1 MKKALFIDR
10 DGTII
15 REPADEQIDSVEKFR
30 FVDGAISGMKAL
42 MGLGYELVLASNQDG
57 LGTPLNPL
65 EKFEPLHQLLL
76 DTLAAE
82 GVYFDDQLID
92 PTMPEDNAPTRK
104 PGIGMFTKYLNGDYD
119 LTQCYVI
126 GDRLTDMQ
134 LAKNL
139 GCKGL
144 LLKGYEPT
152 AELTWTD
159 IVKRV
164 RMGERSAEVK
174 RTTKETDIRIFV
186 SLDGGESHI
195 STGLHFFDHML
206 EQLVT
211 HGGLGLII
219 EAKGDLDVDE
229 HHTIEDVGIALGE
242 ALRKALAAKVGINRY
257 GFALPM
263 DESEA
268 LVLLD
273 LGGRIDF
280 AWDVAFDRE
289 YTGDVPT
296 EMWKHFFQSVCNAL
310 QCNLHVRAYGDNCH
324 HKIEAVFKAFA
335 RTLRQA
341 VHADGTYEIPSSKA
355 ML

>member
-15 REPADEQIDSVEKFR
+15 REPADEQIDSVDKFR
-30 FVDGAISGMKAL
+30 FVDGAISGLKAL

-57 LGTPLNPL
+57 LGTPVNPF
-65 EKFEPLHQLLL
+65 EKFTPLHQLML

-82 GVYFDDQLID
+82 GVTFDAQLID

-104 PGIGMFTKYLNGDYD
+104 PGTGMFTAYLNGDYD
-119 LTQCYVI
+119 MSRCYVI
-126 GDRLTDMQ
+126 GDRLTDLQ

-139 GCKGL
+139 GCTGL
-144 LLKGYEPT
+144 LLKGYEPL
-152 AELTWTD
+152 AELTWSD
-159 IVKRV
+159 IVKRI
-164 RMGERSAEVK
+164 RMGERCAEVIRK
-174 RTTKETDIRIFV
+174 TKETDIRIAL
-186 SLDGGESHI
+186 SLDGGEADIH
-195 STGLHFFDHML
+195 TGLHFFDHML

-211 HGGLGLII
+211 HGGLGLTI
-219 EAKGDLDVDE
+219 EAEGDLQVDE

-242 ALRKALAAKVGINRY
+242 ALRKALADKVGINRY

-280 AWDVAFDRE
+280 AWDVTFDRE

-296 EMWKHFFQSVCNAL
+296 EMWKHFFQSLCNAL
-310 QCNLHVRAYGDNCH
+310 QCNLHIRANGDNCH
-324 HKIEAVFKAFA
+324 HKIEVVFKAFA
-335 RTLRQA
+335 RTIRQA
-341 VHADGTYEIPSSKA
+341 VHFDGTYSIPSSKA
-355 ML
+355 VL